1 MKKALLSLIL
11 LLFLLSGCGN
21 LIKISYIDGKY
32 IDKKNNI
39 SYIPATV
46 SYEPVSVG
54 DEYAIYDKRV
64 LYTIPGMDPK
74 QWLTEEFEGIGS
86 LYYSDTIT
94 PPKLEDFG
102 ANLIY
107 ICIED
112 NIIMKVNE
120 INDQEKVTDIV
131 NAFISGEEA
140 ELPPDGSNVYH
151 LKFLS
156 PDWPSLYYDILY
168 VEYDSEHNYLYDR
181 GTKHCVDI
189 GRLLK
194 DVLPSDEDIQT
205 EGGALLNA

>member
-1 MKKALLSLIL
+1 MKKAVLSLIL
-11 LLFLLSGCGN
+11 LILVLSGCGN
-21 LIKISYIDGKY
+21 LIRLSYKDGKY

-39 SYIPATV
+39 SYIPASV

-54 DEYAIYDKRV
+54 AEYAVYDKRV
-64 LYTIPGMDPK
+64 IYIIPGMDPK
-74 QWLTEEFEGIGS
+74 QWLTEEYEGIGS
-86 LYYSDTIT
+86 LYYADTIT
-94 PPKLEDFG
+94 PPKLEEFG

-107 ICIED
+107 ICVED

-120 INDQEKVTDIV
+120 ISDQAKVADIV
-131 NAFISGEEA
+131 NTFANGEKT

-151 LKFLS
+151 LKFIS
-156 PDWPSLYYDILY
+156 SEWPSLYYDILY

-194 DVLPSDEDIQT
+194 DVLPDNIT
-205 EGGALLNA
+205 T